1 MVHKCTVLL
10 EGQWRPHEQRLA
22 ELVQAWAPGSA
33 QRWELTVAS
42 WEWGCPLRGVQWA
55 GDPSAADASSAPV
68 GRVVRASPVPLLS
81 FRVPIFKTVLE
92 LR

>member
-1 MVHKCTVLL
+1 M
-10 EGQWRPHEQRLA
+10 
-22 ELVQAWAPGSA
+22 
-33 QRWELTVAS
+33 AS